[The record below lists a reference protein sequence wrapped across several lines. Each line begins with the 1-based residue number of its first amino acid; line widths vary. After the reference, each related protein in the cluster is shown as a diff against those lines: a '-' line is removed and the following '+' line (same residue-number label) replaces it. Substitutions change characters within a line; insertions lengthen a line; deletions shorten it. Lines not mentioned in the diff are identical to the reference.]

1 MLSAPHSHTS
11 IAANY
16 AQTMMMIG
24 EISHHRNPTVQ
35 IPQWDP
41 YEDQTTTSPSLSP
54 IPTSPFSNFNALDS
68 LTSLH
73 RYLPSNEPDP
83 SFEDELDLPVDAFS
97 CDHFRMYEFKVK
109 RCARGRSHDWTECP
123 YAHPGEKA
131 RRRDPRRYHYSG
143 TACPEFRKGGCKKG
157 DSCEFAH
164 GVFRVLAPSRPVTA
178 LSRVRT
184 GPACRRRVCFFAHT
198 PEQLRLL
205 PQHSPKEN
213 GSGSGLGSGDYDFG
227 SPFLPPSDSPPMS
240 PVSPQVIGGSGSGSF
255 TSMSA
260 LLASMRGLQ
269 WVLGVSN
276 PGLDSGLRAGLLCVP
291 GFCSLPTTPT
301 RTMPSRSGLGQ
312 LDIWGDGV
320 TCEEEPA
327 MERVESGRNL
337 RAKIYAKL
345 SKENSVDRDRVE
357 SSVSGPD
364 VGWVSELRGRE
375 GDVNGLSVLWH
386 LRSEKKMLA
395 FSCKAINEVFLRALP
410 ENGWRCQCPD
420 PNATQIFSAVSEVKL
435 E

>member
-1 MLSAPHSHTS
+1 
-11 IAANY
+11 
-16 AQTMMMIG
+16 MMMIG
-24 EISHHRNPTVQ
+24 ELSHHRSNPTVQ

-41 YEDQTTTSPSLSP
+41 YEEQTTTSPSLSP
-54 IPTSPFSNFNALDS
+54 IPTSPFTNFNALDS

-157 DSCEFAH
+157 DACEFAH
-164 GVFRVLAPSRPVTA
+164 GVFECWLHPARY
-178 LSRVRT
+178 RT
-184 GPACRRRVCFFAHT
+184 QPCKDGPACRRRVCFFAHT

-205 PQHSPKEN
+205 PQQSPKGN
-213 GSGSGLGSGDYDFG
+213 GSGSGLGSGEYDFG
-227 SPFLPPSDSPPMS
+227 SPVIHPFDSYMTKAGIFVSSPTSILTSPPVSPPSDSPPMS
-240 PVSPQVIGGSGSGSF
+240 PVSPQVIGGSGPGSLN
-255 TSMSA
+255 SMSA

-269 WVLGVSN
+269 VGKAKMGSPVGSWGVQ
-276 PGLDSGLRAGLLCVP
+276 SGLRFGSPRGSSLRP
-291 GFCSLPTTPT
+291 GFCSLPSTPT
-301 RTMPSRSGLGQ
+301 RTMASRSGLGQ

-327 MERVESGRNL
+327 MERVESGRDL

-345 SKENSVDRDRVE
+345 SKENSVDRDRVD
-357 SSVSGPD
+357 SGVSGPD
-364 VGWVSELRGRE
+364 VGWVSEL
-375 GDVNGLSVLWH
+375 
-386 LRSEKKMLA
+386 
-395 FSCKAINEVFLRALP
+395 
-410 ENGWRCQCPD
+410 
-420 PNATQIFSAVSEVKL
+420 VK
-435 E
+435 